1 MCLVSI
7 FLFVA
12 LYILSR
18 FFGLTELREAFNKN
32 QLEKLEA
39 AKAA

>member
-1 MCLVSI
+1 MQKLDFCNKI
-7 FLFVA
+7 TIK
-12 LYILSR
+12 ILI
-18 FFGLTELREAFNKN
+18 LIREAFNKN